1 MAPQSALG
9 AYAASAAP
17 AGLVNVPDPIALIR
31 SAAPAQLAIPNAA
44 MPQPKGQGFIS
55 HAWMHVY
62 MVLCAGFEKS
72 NCLPKKRPA
81 PTGDDTRGPMGLKLS
96 GKSLDEK
103 KVMARCCLSY
113 ISGVKNHL
121 SLVCGSI

>member
-1 MAPQSALG
+1 MLPCHSQKARALFRMLG
-9 AYAASAAP
+9 CMW
-17 AGLVNVPDPIALIR
+17 L
-31 SAAPAQLAIPNAA
+31 
-44 MPQPKGQGFIS
+44 
-55 HAWMHVY
+55 
-62 MVLCAGFEKS
+62 VLCAGFAKS
-72 NCLPKKRPA
+72 KCLPKKRPA